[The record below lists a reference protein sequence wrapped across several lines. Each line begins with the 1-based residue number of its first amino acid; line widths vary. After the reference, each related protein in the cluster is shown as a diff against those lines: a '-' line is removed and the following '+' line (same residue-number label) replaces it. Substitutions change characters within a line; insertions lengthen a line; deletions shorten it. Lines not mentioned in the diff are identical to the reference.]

1 LNRFLFAAR
10 SLRRDLRAGEL
21 TLLALAIAIAVGALA
36 AVGLFS
42 ERMRVALGQEAR
54 QILGADLVLS
64 SDRIPAAELDAK
76 AREAGL
82 TFTRTV
88 VFPSM
93 VGSGDALRLGSIK
106 AVGPGYPL
114 RGQVQLMGG
123 AGEAVAATDIP
134 APGSVWLD
142 DALMATLAVKPGD
155 IVTLGSSKLRVEAG
169 IAFEPDRGASFVNF
183 SPRVMLRLDELE
195 ATGLVQPASRVTWRL
210 LVAGEPRAV
219 ARFQSALTK
228 DGLPRGQR
236 IETLQ
241 AGRPA

>member
-64 SDRIPAAELDAK
+64 SDRMPAAELDAQ
-76 AREAGL
+76 AHEAGL

-106 AVGPGYPL
+106 AVGTGYPL
-114 RGQVQLMGG
+114 RGQVQLMRG
-123 AGEAVAATDIP
+123 AGEAVEATDIP

-142 DALMATLAVKPGD
+142 EALMATLAVKPGD
-155 IVTLGSSKLRVEAG
+155 MVTLGLSKLRVGAA
-169 IAFEPDRGASFVNF
+169 IPFEPTA
-183 SPRVMLRLDELE
+183 
-195 ATGLVQPASRVTWRL
+195 A
-210 LVAGEPRAV
+210 RA
-219 ARFQSALTK
+219 L
-228 DGLPRGQR
+228 
-236 IETLQ
+236 
-241 AGRPA
+241 

>member
-1 LNRFLFAAR
+1 LLRVRCAGICAR
-10 SLRRDLRAGEL
+10 GEL

-64 SDRIPAAELDAK
+64 SDRMPAPELDTQ

-106 AVGPGYPL
+106 AVGTGIST
-114 RGQVQLMGG
+114 
-123 AGEAVAATDIP
+123 AW
-134 APGSVWLD
+134 PGS
-142 DALMATLAVKPGD
+142 
-155 IVTLGSSKLRVEAG
+155 
-169 IAFEPDRGASFVNF
+169 
-183 SPRVMLRLDELE
+183 LE
-195 ATGLVQPASRVTWRL
+195 S
-210 LVAGEPRAV
+210 
-219 ARFQSALTK
+219 
-228 DGLPRGQR
+228 
-236 IETLQ
+236 
-241 AGRPA
+241 GRR